1 MILTDYLKNCYY
13 YSKVS
18 GEKDLYGEN
27 SLYKDLEAIDLTV
40 PCDYTF
46 QIGTTGDDATSS
58 VAYTTYIDFTP
69 LKELL
74 TNGVD
79 STQCLA
85 KIDELV
91 EVVSLKQTE
100 LGTMENRLMSV
111 LDEISTQYENLVSS
125 HSTIK
130 NADMAKVSSQY
141 IQQQILQDASATL
154 LASTQNI
161 QAQNVLGL
169 IQSLRG

>member
-1 MILTDYLKNCYY
+1 
-13 YSKVS
+13 
-18 GEKDLYGEN
+18 
-27 SLYKDLEAIDLTV
+27 
-40 PCDYTF
+40 
-46 QIGTTGDDATSS
+46 
-58 VAYTTYIDFTP
+58 
-69 LKELL
+69 
-74 TNGVD
+74 
-79 STQCLA
+79 
-85 KIDELV
+85 
-91 EVVSLKQTE
+91 
-100 LGTMENRLMSV
+100 MENRLMSV

-130 NADMAKVSSQY
+130 DADMAKVSSQY